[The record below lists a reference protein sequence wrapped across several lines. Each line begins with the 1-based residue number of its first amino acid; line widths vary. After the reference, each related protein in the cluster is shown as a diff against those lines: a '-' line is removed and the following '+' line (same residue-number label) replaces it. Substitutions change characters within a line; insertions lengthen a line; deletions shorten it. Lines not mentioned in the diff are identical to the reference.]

1 MTRIKNQLMKYT
13 LDINDRPFRAILAG
27 TKKVEGR
34 TPTKFDK
41 TPFDKLKPGDSII
54 FVNNVSNEVLEV
66 KVSFVNYYPNVKE
79 MLGKE
84 GVQNVLSSEPKTVEH
99 GIKSYNSLRGYKE
112 GVKKNGIYA
121 IGLELL

>member
-1 MTRIKNQLMKYT
+1 MKYT